1 MKQRCKA
8 ASQEG
13 KHQLKSEEEGTER
26 RNQVR
31 IRKEM
36 REKNEG
42 LLFTTAAGLR

>member
-36 REKNEG
+36 REKDMG
-42 LLFTTAAGLR
+42 QKWG